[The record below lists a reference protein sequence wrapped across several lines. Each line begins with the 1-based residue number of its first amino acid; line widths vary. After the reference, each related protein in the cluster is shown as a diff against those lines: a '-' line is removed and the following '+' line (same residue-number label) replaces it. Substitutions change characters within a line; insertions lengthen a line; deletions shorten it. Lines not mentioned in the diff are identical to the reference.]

1 MVRTSK
7 IPMVQDAEILYKKII
22 EFEYLHFTMK
32 KARAMKEILG

>member
-7 IPMVQDAEILYKKII
+7 IPIVQDAEVLYKKII
-22 EFEYLHFTMK
+22 ELSTTLTMK